1 MSARVTCK
9 TSRLPS
15 KATEKKNKKKVTVR
29 EYDAFKYYRA
39 GDISLK
45 ALLLER
51 HPLQRPLAKSG
62 SGEL

>member
-1 MSARVTCK
+1 VPASRVK
-9 TSRLPS
+9 RRDYGQ
-15 KATEKKNKKKVTVR
+15 KRQKKNKKKVTVR

-45 ALLLER
+45 ALLVER